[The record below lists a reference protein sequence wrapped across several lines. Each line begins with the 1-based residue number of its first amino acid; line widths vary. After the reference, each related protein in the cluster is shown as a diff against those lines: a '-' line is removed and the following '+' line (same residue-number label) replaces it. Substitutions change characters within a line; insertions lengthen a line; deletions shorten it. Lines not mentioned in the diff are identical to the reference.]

1 MSLKI
6 LHTSDWHLGRCFRET
21 RFDLFPVQRLILNEI
36 VNIVE
41 HRGPQIVIIAG
52 DIFDTYNP
60 PFDAEYQFYETIIR
74 IVEKGCLV
82 VAIAGN
88 HDSPDK
94 LSIGQPLIQGKHPI
108 LIVNSLSEGFVR
120 DYEDDRFIISVEE
133 GFFKIRIKDESVTV
147 ALKAVPYPSEAR
159 LSLSG
164 EEFAEALKKNFQ
176 TEPQFTCDYFVI
188 ASHLFLSGAI
198 KSGSER
204 IFQIGGADSIPLEY
218 FSQRADYIALG
229 HLHKYQC
236 IGNATYSG
244 SIYTFDMG
252 EIGQNKGVCLWEENN
267 SERKI
272 QLIDFTG
279 IPQIRKLEFPTLE
292 EAINNVPDD
301 QSYYY
306 VVIRSS
312 VNYRPDLIERM
323 IKAYGDR
330 LVNWRFESIESS
342 EEQGFVDI
350 TEMDEDERF
359 RGYYRSKNHSE
370 PDEDLV
376 KLFLE
381 CLREARNVTN

>member
-21 RFDLFPVQRLILNEI
+21 RFDLFPVQKLILNEI

-74 IVEKGCLV
+74 IVEKGSLV

-94 LSIGQPLIQGKHPI
+94 LSIGQPLIRGKHPI
-108 LIVNSLSEGFVR
+108 MIVNSLSEGFVR

-312 VNYRPDLIERM
+312 VNYRPDLLERM

-330 LVNWRFESIESS
+330 LVNWRFESMESS
-342 EEQGFVDI
+342 EEQGFIDI
-350 TEMDEDERF
+350 TKMDEDERF
-359 RGYYRSKNHSE
+359 REYYRSKNHSE

-376 KLFLE
+376 RLFLE
-381 CLREARNVTN
+381 CLEEARNVTN

>member
-21 RFDLFPVQRLILNEI
+21 RFDLFPVQKLILNEI

-74 IVEKGCLV
+74 IVEKGSLV
-82 VAIAGN
+82 IAIAGN

-94 LSIGQPLIQGKHPI
+94 LSIGQPLIRGKHPI

-176 TEPQFTCDYFVI
+176 SEPQFTCDYFVI

-312 VNYRPDLIERM
+312 VNYRPDLLERM

-330 LVNWRFESIESS
+330 LVNWRFESMESS
-342 EEQGFVDI
+342 EEQGFIDI
-350 TEMDEDERF
+350 TKMDEDERF
-359 RGYYRSKNHSE
+359 REYYRSKNHSE

-376 KLFLE
+376 RLFLE
-381 CLREARNVTN
+381 CLEEARNVTN

>member
-74 IVEKGCLV
+74 IVEKGSLV

-94 LSIGQPLIQGKHPI
+94 LSIGQPLIRGKHPI

-252 EIGQNKGVCLWEENN
+252 EIGQNKGVCLWEANN

-272 QLIDFTG
+272 QLIDFTS

-312 VNYRPDLIERM
+312 VNYRPDLIEKM

-330 LVNWRFESIESS
+330 LVNWRFESMESS
-342 EEQGFVDI
+342 EEQGFIDI
-350 TEMDEDERF
+350 TEMDEEERF
-359 RGYYRSKNHSE
+359 REYYRFKNQSE

-381 CLREARNVTN
+381 CLEEARNVTN